1 MGTVSTSKVNLTLC
15 QSHNIVLNLT
25 RHYTLNCTGDGDA
38 FADFLQENY
47 PAVSNNC
54 LSRAEYS
61 NRQDWS
67 LEVSWELFPLLEPL
81 LDYVVKTLLDDANI
95 LRDSVLIQ
103 IECIY
108 FEAYVH
114 VNAIL
119 WRVVFRELR
128 ALTNGKGPQLSPLA
142 LNGLY
147 EYMYDLGLMLQTD
160 KSLSVFD
167 NHFRPWPHIYLDRGR
182 AAKFYKGLDANLEQ
196 DIARLRNFEARAD
209 SLNYIGL
216 IRTVLKLF
224 GMDIID
230 SFTNNEEI
238 LTTNT
243 W

>member
-1 MGTVSTSKVNLTLC
+1 MGTVSASKVNLTLYL
-15 QSHNIVLNLT
+15 SHTIILNLT
-25 RHYTLNCTGDGDA
+25 RHQTLNCTGDGDA

-47 PAVSNNC
+47 HAVSNNC

-81 LDYVVKTLLDDANI
+81 LDYVVKTLLDDANV

-103 IECIY
+103 MECIY

-119 WRVVFRELR
+119 WRVVSRELR
-128 ALTNGKGPQLSPLA
+128 ALTNEKGPQLSPIA

-160 KSLSVFD
+160 TSLSVFD
-167 NHFRPWPHIYLDRGR
+167 DYFRP
-182 AAKFYKGLDANLEQ
+182 
-196 DIARLRNFEARAD
+196 
-209 SLNYIGL
+209 
-216 IRTVLKLF
+216 
-224 GMDIID
+224 
-230 SFTNNEEI
+230 
-238 LTTNT
+238 
-243 W
+243 